1 MLDERQLYRLA
12 ERVWPVAEDLGLEP
26 GHVHFE
32 LVAPDFIPLLAAN
45 GGLPIRYGH
54 WSFGKS
60 QQRLKT
66 AFDFRLTQI
75 YELVLNNVP
84 AYAFVD
90 ETASLGEALMIVAH
104 VLAHADFFR
113 HHRGFRPLGTDMVT
127 QAARHRQR
135 VAEWRRQ
142 YGDQAVETLI
152 DAAHVL
158 AEFSGETLGQRPMGE
173 GEDDVLGFAARS
185 APRLDG
191 WERDLLALIWSESR
205 YFWPQVLTKMAN
217 EGYATYY
224 HTEILRRLDLNAEES
239 WETAR
244 LNAKIVQVTP
254 PKLNPYRVGLLLFQE
269 AARVGG
275 NPALFGARD
284 LYDDVGLARA
294 FMTDAVVEKAGLA
307 LYRGRESDSTAHPAA
322 PDELRRRL
330 IYDLDHAGLPRLAV
344 EPSSDQTLR
353 LKHLHDGRDLDFA
366 ELPFAL
372 KLVAERL
379 WKGPVTLLTER
390 QRVPHRV
397 THNGSDWIDQV
408 M

>member
-1 MLDERQLYRLA
+1 MLEESQLSAMA
-12 ERVWPVAEDLGLEP
+12 ERVWPVAQELGLEP

-32 LVAPDFIPLLAAN
+32 LVAPDFIPLLAGN
-45 GGLPIRYGH
+45 GGLPVRYGH

-90 ETASLGEALMIVAH
+90 QTASLGEALMIVAH

-113 HHRGFRPLGTDMVT
+113 HHRAFRALGTDMVT
-127 QAARHRQR
+127 QAAHHRRR
-135 VAEWRRQ
+135 VADWRRQ
-142 YGDQAVETLI
+142 HGDRAVETLI

-158 AEFSGETLGQRPMGE
+158 AEFSGETLGQRPMG
-173 GEDDVLGFAARS
+173 GVEDDVLGYAARS
-185 APRLDG
+185 APRLDD
-191 WERDLLALIWSESR
+191 WERDLLALIWSEAR
-205 YFWPQVLTKMAN
+205 YFWPQMLTKMAN
-217 EGYATYY
+217 EGYATYI
-224 HTEILRRLDLNAEES
+224 HTEMLRRMDLSAEES

-254 PKLNPYRVGLLLFQE
+254 PQLNPYRVGFLLFQE
-269 AARVGG
+269 AWREGG
-275 NPALFGARD
+275 EAAVSGARD

-294 FMTDAVVEKAGLA
+294 FMTDGVVEKAGLA
-307 LYRGRESDSTAHPAA
+307 LFRQRESDSTPHPAS
-322 PDELRRRL
+322 PEELRRRL
-330 IYDLDHAGLPRLAV
+330 IYDLDHAGLPRLVV
-344 EPSSDQTLR
+344 EPSSEQTLR

-366 ELPFAL
+366 ELPLAL

-408 M
+408 I